1 MYISDKDYEKIE
13 YLLGFV
19 NSVAEMVCSP
29 EEMLDPNTGDSTVF
43 AIGCS
48 DDDDTLELSTLESSE
63 AEDFRENLLAL
74 EKEIKAALTV
84 DYSKQWE
91 ELRG

>member
-1 MYISDKDYEKIE
+1 MYISNKDYEKIE

-19 NSVAEMVCSP
+19 NSVAEVVCNP

-48 DDDDTLELSTLESSE
+48 VDDDTLELSTLESDD

-74 EKEIKAALTV
+74 EKEIKPVLTV

>member
-1 MYISDKDYEKIE
+1 MNISDKEFEKIE

-43 AIGCS
+43 TIGCS
-48 DDDDTLELSTLESSE
+48 TDDNNLTLSTLESDSV
-63 AEDFRENLLAL
+63 EDF
-74 EKEIKAALTV
+74 KEIISDLADEIKSVLRV
-84 DYSKQWE
+84 NYSDDWE
-91 ELRG
+91 ELRS